1 MYRIY
6 FQFIINL
13 FENDIK
19 KSYFIVESIKFQQN
33 YFNKLIKI
41 YINRKLLII
50 KIGML
55 KQL

>member
-55 KQL
+55 KKL